1 MKTMKKNT
9 ILLLLSIFLISGCED
24 GGEPRPVHTAHKGEN
39 YDVRLLFEVD
49 GVKVY
54 RFYDGS
60 GPVYFTN
67 VNGLVRTERSVTT
80 GKVTQTEPVVTYCN
94 RKP

>member
-1 MKTMKKNT
+1 MTRNEMLDK
-9 ILLLLSIFLISGCED
+9 IEEFL
-24 GGEPRPVHTAHKGEN
+24 HTHFEN
-39 YDVRLLFEVD
+39 VECDCCLD

-67 VNGLVRTERSVTT
+67 VNGITRTERSVTT

>member
-1 MKTMKKNT
+1 MKKNIT
-9 ILLLLSIFLISGCED
+9 LLLLSIFLISGCAHR
-24 GGEPRPVHTAHKGEN
+24 GEPRPAHTANEGED
-39 YDVRLLFEVD
+39 YKIRFLFEVD

-60 GPVYFTN
+60 GLVYFTN
-67 VNGLVRTERSVTT
+67 ANGITRTERTVTT
-80 GKVTQTEPVVTYCN
+80 EEYTETEPVVTYCN